1 MGSQYSLRRD
11 ANVDRRQGTEEGKD
25 FIIKDDI
32 LERCKVS
39 REIKR
44 ESSNQKRPFFK
55 LEIK

>member
-1 MGSQYSLRRD
+1 M
-11 ANVDRRQGTEEGKD
+11 DRRQGTEEGKD